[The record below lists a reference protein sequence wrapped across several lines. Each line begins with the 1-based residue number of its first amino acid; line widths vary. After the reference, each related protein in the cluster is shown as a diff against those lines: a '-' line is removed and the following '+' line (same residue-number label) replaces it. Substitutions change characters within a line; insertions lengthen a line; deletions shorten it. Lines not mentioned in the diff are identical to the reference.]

1 MIKSMTGFGKSALT
15 ISGKSV
21 VLEIRALN
29 SKQLDL
35 TTRIAPLFRD
45 KENEIRAIIAKELER
60 GKIDFSLYIE
70 KTDNPTVAIDNNLA
84 KAYYKSLI
92 QLSEDLQNP
101 VPSDIFIQV
110 LKMPEVITTPK
121 EELSEEI
128 WNHTFRAIYETCDK
142 VNSFRL
148 SEGEHLAA
156 DFEKRILL
164 IQGMVEEVVPY
175 EKNRIELIRNNF
187 IRQLADL
194 PAEAIYNSNRL
205 EEEIIYYLEKIDI
218 TEEKV
223 RLNKHCTY
231 FLETLNDPESN
242 GKKLG
247 FIIQE
252 IGREVNTMGS
262 KANDINIQQIV
273 VKMKDEIE
281 KMKEQIANIL

>member
-1 MIKSMTGFGKSALT
+1 MIKSMTGFGKSAIT
-15 ISGKSV
+15 IGGKSIA
-21 VLEIRALN
+21 LEIRALN
-29 SKQLDL
+29 SKQLEIN
-35 TTRIAPLFRD
+35 TRIAPLFRD

-60 GKIDFSLYIE
+60 GKIDFTLYIE
-70 KTDNPTVAIDNNLA
+70 KSENPTVSINFDLA
-84 KAYYKSLI
+84 KAYYKSMV
-92 QLSEDLQNP
+92 QLSEELKNP
-101 VPSDIFIQV
+101 VLSDIFIQT
-110 LKMPEVITTPK
+110 LRMPEVINTPK

-128 WNHTFRAIYETCDK
+128 CNYTYTAISETCNK

-164 IQGMVEEVVPY
+164 IQNMIEEIVPF

-194 PAEAIYNSNRL
+194 PAEVSYNSNRL
-205 EEEIIYYLEKIDI
+205 EEEIVYYLEKIDF

-223 RLNKHCTY
+223 RLNKHCSY
-231 FLETLNDPESN
+231 FLETMNDAESN

-252 IGREVNTMGS
+252 IGREVNTLGTKS
-262 KANDINIQQIV
+262 NDFTIQCIV
-273 VKMKDEIE
+273 VRMKDEIE